1 MKPTCI
7 DLRKRIVA
15 ARIEDGQ
22 SMGQIARRFKIPK
35 GTVQNILERHRD
47 SGGVQPKPPNSG
59 RKPMFVGQVLERLE
73 QDVRLHP
80 DATLAELR
88 DRSGLAVSTVAVHR
102 ALRRLGFTLKK
113 NLYMPANSSAP
124 TLPRG
129 ARPGA
134 NG

>member
-1 MKPTCI
+1 MKPTSI

-59 RKPMFVGQVLERLE
+59 RKPMFVGQVLARLD
-73 QDVRLHP
+73 QAVRLHP

-88 DRSGLAVSTVAVHR
+88 DRCGIAVSTVAVHR
-102 ALRRLGFTLKK
+102 ALKRLGFTLKK
-113 NLYMPANSSAP
+113 SLYTPANNSAP
-124 TLPRG
+124 TSPSG